1 MSISSSGT
9 NLSINQDVEQP
20 RHWRY
25 STNIYERAAHG
36 RSAEL
41 LRPGTLK
48 DGTPVTIRAIRKD
61 DKESIL
67 DAFRALDREAVY
79 RRFFSP
85 KKDLTDAEL
94 EQVTKVDFRQV
105 VALVAT
111 VSQADGE
118 EIVIGDGR
126 YVADEGNNPKRAE
139 LAFLIAEPYRGRG
152 IASLLLR
159 HLARIAQDADLSAF
173 QADVL
178 AYNAPML
185 AVFQRSGLPICR
197 RREGDIMHVTLSLSG
212 PHKDAC

>member
-1 MSISSSGT
+1 MVFDHCMKG
-9 NLSINQDVEQP
+9 LLMADP
-20 RHWRY
+20 RNYYVH
-25 STNIYERAAHG
+25 E
-36 RSAEL
+36 
-41 LRPGTLK
+41 TLK

-61 DKESIL
+61 DKKSIL

-85 KKDLTDAEL
+85 KEDLTGAEL
-94 EQVTKVDFRQV
+94 EQVTDVDFRQV

-126 YVADEGNNPKRAE
+126 YAADQREKPERAE
-139 LAFLIAEPYRGRG
+139 LAFIIAEPYRERG

-159 HLARIAQDADLSAF
+159 HLARIAHDAGLSAF
-173 QADVL
+173 EAEVL

-185 AVFQRSGLPICR
+185 AVLQRSGLPICR
-197 RREGDIMHVTLSLSG
+197 RREGNIVHVTLCLWSAQG
-212 PHKDAC
+212 PE